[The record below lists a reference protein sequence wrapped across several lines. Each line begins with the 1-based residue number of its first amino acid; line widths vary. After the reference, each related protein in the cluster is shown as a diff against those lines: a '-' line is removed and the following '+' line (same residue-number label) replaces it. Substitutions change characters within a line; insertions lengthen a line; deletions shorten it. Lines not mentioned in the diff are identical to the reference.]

1 MNKDD
6 QFIFESYTQPTRSSV
21 NENDE
26 LIRKE
31 QDAVQVG
38 KDLASL
44 GDGVPDLN
52 TLDKNEIIR
61 VLDSS
66 FDIDIGEQYVDEVLK
81 GFNHVM
87 NNIPSPSGD
96 QHPDEEHLDKMP
108 GEVGMDQNQWSGE
121 GYEEMDINELAGLN
135 LSDKIKALN
144 AMVRSAPM
152 DEQDEYELNR
162 KLFAALELMHD
173 AFLRQQ
179 S

>member
-1 MNKDD
+1 MNKDTRY
-6 QFIFESYTQPTRSSV
+6 IFESYMNPH
-21 NENDE
+21 NENAA

-38 KDLASL
+38 RDLAYL
-44 GDGVPDLN
+44 GDGVPNLN

-66 FDIDIGEQYVDEVLK
+66 FSIDIGEQYVDEVLK
-81 GFNHVM
+81 GYNQVM
-87 NNIPSPSGD
+87 NNIPSPTGG
-96 QHPDEEHLDKMP
+96 QHPDEEHIGKMP

-121 GYEEMDINELAGLN
+121 GYEEMDIEELAGLS
-135 LSDKIKALN
+135 LSEKIEALN
-144 AMVRSAPM
+144 AMSRSAPM

>member
-1 MNKDD
+1 MRKDD
-6 QFIFESYTQPTRSSV
+6 RYIFESYMKPY

-31 QDAVQVG
+31 QDAIQVG
-38 KDLASL
+38 KDLAYL

-52 TLDKNEIIR
+52 RLDKNEIIR

-66 FDIDIGEQYVDEVLK
+66 FSIDIGEQYVDEVLK
-81 GFNHVM
+81 GYNHVM
-87 NNIPSPSGD
+87 KNIPSPTGG
-96 QHPDEEHLDKMP
+96 QYPDEEHIGKMP
-108 GEVGMDQNQWSGE
+108 GEMGMDQNQWSGE
-121 GYEEMDINELAGLN
+121 GYEEMDIEELAGLS
-135 LSDKIKALN
+135 LSDKIEALN
-144 AMVRSAPM
+144 AMSRSAPM

-173 AFLRQQ
+173 AFLRKQ

>member
-1 MNKDD
+1 MNKDTRY
-6 QFIFESYTQPTRSSV
+6 IFESYMNPH
-21 NENDE
+21 NEASA

-31 QDAVQVG
+31 QDAIQVG
-38 KDLASL
+38 KDLAYL

-66 FDIDIGEQYVDEVLK
+66 FSIDIGEQYVDEVLK
-81 GFNHVM
+81 GYNHVM
-87 NNIPSPSGD
+87 NNIPAPTGG
-96 QHPDEEHLDKMP
+96 QHPDEEHIGKMP
-108 GEVGMDQNQWSGE
+108 GEMGMDQNQWSGE
-121 GYEEMDINELAGLN
+121 GYEEMDIEELAGLS
-135 LSDKIKALN
+135 LSDKIEALN
-144 AMVRSAPM
+144 AMSRSAPM

-173 AFLRQQ
+173 AFQRQE